1 MKDILSQPPNIWTP
15 ICGCSFSSQILI
27 NCVYGLIPSC
37 GNTPG
42 YKLAEEQ
49 IRMVLSWLVAVGEAA
64 MGAAAAE
71 EEEEQ
76 VVELQLKH
84 RL

>member
-1 MKDILSQPPNIWTP
+1 
-15 ICGCSFSSQILI
+15 
-27 NCVYGLIPSC
+27 
-37 GNTPG
+37 
-42 YKLAEEQ
+42 
-49 IRMVLSWLVAVGEAA
+49 MVLSWLVAVGEAA